1 MAIPCPSCGRE
12 YDVTLF
18 QFGRTI
24 HCTCGERVGRTIER
38 RLEDIEPPRFICDVM
53 LGRLARWLRVL
64 DYDTAYESDIED
76 GDLARRALEE
86 RRVIFT
92 RDQKLPEEWRVGG
105 ACVVLESEEPMAQL
119 AELMQRVGLKRPQR
133 LFRRCLECNARLEVA
148 TMEEASQRVPERVL
162 TTRSD
167 FQRCPMCQR
176 VYWEGDHTRR
186 MRKQLESVF
195 GG

>member
-1 MAIPCPSCGRE
+1 MAIPCPRCGRQ

-24 HCTCGERVGRTIER
+24 HCTCGERVGRTIEY
-38 RLEDIEPPRFICDVM
+38 RLEDVEPPRFICDVM

-76 GDLARRALEE
+76 ADLVRRALDEG
-86 RRVIFT
+86 RSILT
-92 RDQKLPEEWRVGG
+92 RDQRLPEEWQIGK
-105 ACVVLESEEPMAQL
+105 ACVVLEAEEPMAQL
-119 AELMQRVGLKRPQR
+119 TEVVQSIGLKQPRR
-133 LFRRCLECNARLEVA
+133 LFRRCLECNVPLEVA
-148 TMEEASQRVPERVL
+148 STEEVSERVPERVL
-162 TTRSD
+162 TSHD
-167 FQRCPMCQR
+167 SFRCCPACQR

-186 MRKQLESVF
+186 MRRQLESVF

>member
-1 MAIPCPSCGRE
+1 MAILCPKCGRE

-38 RLEDIEPPRFICDVM
+38 RLEDIEPSRFICDVM

-76 GDLARRALEE
+76 AELARRALEE
-86 RRVIFT
+86 KRLILT
-92 RDQKLPEEWRVGG
+92 RDRRLPEEWRVGK
-105 ACVVLESEEPMAQL
+105 ACIVLEAEEPMAQL
-119 AELMQRVGLKRPQR
+119 VEVAQRVGLRQPQH
-133 LFRRCLECNARLEVA
+133 LFRRCLECNAPLEVTTA
-148 TMEEASQRVPERVL
+148 AAVNERVPERVL
-162 TTRSD
+162 TTHED
-167 FQRCPMCQR
+167 FRYCPVCQR